1 MLPLGT
7 QTRSVLPFATAHAAA
22 IAQSAEDGLGGYD
35 LRDTLRDI
43 VVRPLTFVRFRA
55 ALEAR
60 RGRLH

>member
-1 MLPLGT
+1 MFPLGT
-7 QTRSVLPFATAHAAA
+7 QTRSVLSPATAYAGA
-22 IAQSAEDGLGGYD
+22 IAQSAEDELADYD